1 MKDEA
6 ISIKVDGWPGRLL
19 VAGLLIWFGSCVS
32 TCAAGSAWVWMQVL

>member
-1 MKDEA
+1 MKEA
-6 ISIKVDGWPGRLL
+6 AFTFEVKDWPGRLL